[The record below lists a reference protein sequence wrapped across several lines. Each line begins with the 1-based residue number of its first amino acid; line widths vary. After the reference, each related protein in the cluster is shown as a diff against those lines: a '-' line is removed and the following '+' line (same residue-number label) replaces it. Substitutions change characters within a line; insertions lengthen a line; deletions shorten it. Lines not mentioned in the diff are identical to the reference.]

1 MKNFKKL
8 VAVLLAAVMAL
19 TMLAACSS
27 EKSVLA
33 LLNEQGAGLQE
44 DSSLS
49 KEVNEIYDNIES
61 IALKN
66 LTDATARTVALG
78 SYKKKIDDKYASEGG
93 NKKFVYVS
101 ANSNAEAA
109 TKLLSQVKGYKKAYF
124 ISVSGKTVGVVS
136 K

>member
-8 VAVLLAAVMAL
+8 VAALLVAVMAL
-19 TMLAACSS
+19 TVLAACSS

-49 KEVNEIYDNIES
+49 KEVNEIYDEIEN
-61 IALKN
+61 IALEN
-66 LTDATARTVALG
+66 INNATARNAALVKYRTELNQRYAG
-78 SYKKKIDDKYASEGG
+78 S
-93 NKKFVYVS
+93 NKKFVY
-101 ANSNAEAA
+101 ANAKNNAEAA
-109 TKLLSQVKGYKKAYF
+109 SKLLSQVRGYKKAYF
-124 ISVSGKTVGVVS
+124 ISVLGRTVGVVS